1 MTVRDIGILVPKVVF
16 PNATDNESAKQLNE
30 YFSCKKVKDVGFSP
44 QIRPIQGNT
53 SVIVQQGSK
62 TALYFSGDDN
72 VLGTEAA
79 SGSISFD
86 PSQFPSP
93 TDAATTSPSTE
104 TTKIRVRMLDGKREV
119 INMP

>member
-1 MTVRDIGILVPKVVF
+1 MLAYPCKSVPFKGIIHSSF
-16 PNATDNESAKQLNE
+16 N
-30 YFSCKKVKDVGFSP
+30 
-44 QIRPIQGNT
+44 
-53 SVIVQQGSK
+53 
-62 TALYFSGDDN
+62 N